1 MPCMDGLH
9 VLAAIEGMHSDVVPV
24 VMSAYGDI
32 SKAVAAMQL
41 GAFDFVEKPANS
53 EVLLNTIRRANRHRT
68 LKMQAKELS
77 AIAQQWQATFDAVP
91 DHMAIID
98 TRFRFLRVNQTL
110 AHALNCTPEEAIGK
124 PCDQYPYI
132 IQLLC
137 KRSGEPPS
145 DTEPLV
151 HVFQP
156 NLGRHF
162 LVSSSELFGNEGEL
176 IGWIYVARDV
186 TEQKTTEAELRQAHS
201 EAERLLSTMSSF
213 LIGVDNNLRIVR
225 WNTTAEETFGK
236 TAQEVLGKPLL
247 EAGIA
252 WNEVI
257 FSDMMSWSKSDQP
270 IRLPDMKYNRPDD
283 TASVLGMT
291 VNPIRDDTGVPM
303 GFFLLGFD
311 ITERINL
318 ETQLVQAQKLESIGQ
333 LAAGIAHE
341 INTPIQY
348 IGDNLEFLQIA
359 YGDLSKISAIVH
371 RLLEA
376 LHRENPASTV
386 LETIKKELAEID
398 LDYVMEEVPRAL
410 HQSLEGV
417 SRVAAIVLAMKE
429 FSHPGLKEKTRIDIN
444 HAIQSTI
451 TVSRN
456 EWKYVSEVETDLDE
470 SLPPV
475 SCLPGEFNQVVL
487 NIIINAAHAIAD
499 VVGKDSGSKGKISLQ
514 TRRDGDWVEIRI
526 RDTGAGIPKE
536 AQNRIF
542 DPFFTTKQ
550 VGKGTGQGLAIAR
563 NVIVNK
569 HAGLLNFESEPGKG
583 TTFIIRIPI
592 DS

>member
-1 MPCMDGLH
+1 
-9 VLAAIEGMHSDVVPV
+9 
-24 VMSAYGDI
+24 
-32 SKAVAAMQL
+32 
-41 GAFDFVEKPANS
+41 
-53 EVLLNTIRRANRHRT
+53 
-68 LKMQAKELS
+68 
-77 AIAQQWQATFDAVP
+77 
-91 DHMAIID
+91 
-98 TRFRFLRVNQTL
+98 
-110 AHALNCTPEEAIGK
+110 
-124 PCDQYPYI
+124 
-132 IQLLC
+132 
-137 KRSGEPPS
+137 
-145 DTEPLV
+145 
-151 HVFQP
+151 
-156 NLGRHF
+156 
-162 LVSSSELFGNEGEL
+162 
-176 IGWIYVARDV
+176 
-186 TEQKTTEAELRQAHS
+186 
-201 EAERLLSTMSSF
+201 
-213 LIGVDNNLRIVR
+213 
-225 WNTTAEETFGK
+225 
-236 TAQEVLGKPLL
+236 
-247 EAGIA
+247 
-252 WNEVI
+252 
-257 FSDMMSWSKSDQP
+257 
-270 IRLPDMKYNRPDD
+270 
-283 TASVLGMT
+283 
-291 VNPIRDDTGVPM
+291 
-303 GFFLLGFD
+303 
-311 ITERINL
+311 
-318 ETQLVQAQKLESIGQ
+318 
-333 LAAGIAHE
+333 
-341 INTPIQY
+341 
-348 IGDNLEFLQIA
+348 
-359 YGDLSKISAIVH
+359 
-371 RLLEA
+371 
-376 LHRENPASTV
+376 
-386 LETIKKELAEID
+386 
-398 LDYVMEEVPRAL
+398 MEEVPRAL